1 MVLELGHT
9 MKEVTIKPKI
19 VLTDEEKKRLVAYFN
34 VLIEMD
40 FELKRNEGV
49 KKDVQSKN
57 QENGKFYSQSK

>member
-1 MVLELGHT
+1 MNSPSIRST
-9 MKEVTIKPKI
+9 I
-19 VLTDEEKKRLVAYFN
+19 VLTDEEKKRLVTYFN

-40 FELKRNEGV
+40 FELKRNKGV

>member
-1 MVLELGHT
+1 MN
-9 MKEVTIKPKI
+9 KPSVQTEI
-19 VLTDEEKKRLVAYFN
+19 VLTDEEKKRLVAYFD

-40 FELKRNEGV
+40 FELKRNKGV